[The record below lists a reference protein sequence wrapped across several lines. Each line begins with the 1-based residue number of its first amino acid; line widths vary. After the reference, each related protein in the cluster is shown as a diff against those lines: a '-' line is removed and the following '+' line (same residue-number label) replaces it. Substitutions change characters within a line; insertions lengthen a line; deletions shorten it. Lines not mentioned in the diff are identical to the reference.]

1 MLLVFILRV
10 PLSQYGGATH
20 SQFGGENPSPPR
32 MEADDNRSLGEEKT
46 HREGCPADQP
56 RC

>member
-10 PLSQYGGATH
+10 LLSQYGDATH

-46 HREGCPADQP
+46 HREVCPADQP
-56 RC
+56 QC